1 MMSNLPDFSVNGYEA
16 IAQLGHNTTGGRV
29 VYLAKALS
37 VSQAISDRD
46 QSEAEHLVAIKQFQF
61 VRGADWAG
69 FKAIEREIQV
79 LQNLSHPGI
88 PRYLDSF
95 ELNRG
100 SPYSQRSGV
109 GKDSAANVVL
119 RSLPN

>member
-1 MMSNLPDFSVNGYEA
+1 MSEVGEDSSNNS
-16 IAQLGHNTTGGRV
+16 
-29 VYLAKALS
+29 LAKTK
-37 VSQAISDRD
+37 ISETNNVKVGTK
-46 QSEAEHLVAIKQFQF
+46 SS
-61 VRGADWAG
+61 
-69 FKAIEREIQV
+69 
-79 LQNLSHPGI
+79 N
-88 PRYLDSF
+88 